1 MKNTAAFN
9 DGREGDVAGLVRE
22 VQGRVG
28 ALADLLHGLSDEVIE
43 GTDATGAVVARV
55 NGAGHLLG
63 LSIDPRAMRD
73 LDHVAMSAAIRGAIG
88 AARSE
93 TGERLAIAMEG
104 FTADS
109 SGDSAADISRD
120 ITGDFADSPSPGDP
134 LAPYVQALLREG

>member
-1 MKNTAAFN
+1 MRNTAAFN
-9 DGREGDVAGLVRE
+9 EGREGDVAGLVRE

-28 ALADLLHGLSDEVIE
+28 ALADLLHGLSEEVIE
-43 GTDATGAVVARV
+43 AADATGAVVARV

-93 TGERLAIAMEG
+93 TGERLAMAMEG

-109 SGDSAADISRD
+109 MRDPTADVP
-120 ITGDFADSPSPGDP
+120 GNFAGSPSPGDP